1 MNVPGLY
8 PRAKGKEKPDCSGG
22 RAGLQQM
29 AYRSPKKGQ
38 GLLAA
43 LESQHHQPANLTE
56 MGQATGTAGE
66 LIKKGHIFATGS
78 SPANTPQ
85 PGFKN
90 TTVIQHQGT
99 CACSVGAVR
108 HVLVD

>member
-1 MNVPGLY
+1 MW
-8 PRAKGKEKPDCSGG
+8 RQG
-22 RAGLQQM
+22 RSAADGTQESQE
-29 AYRSPKKGQ
+29 GQ

-43 LESQHHQPANLTE
+43 LESQQHQPANLTE

-66 LIKKGHIFATGS
+66 QIKKGHIFATSS

-99 CACSVGAVR
+99 CACCEEAVPR
-108 HVLVD
+108 VLAD

>member
-1 MNVPGLY
+1 
-8 PRAKGKEKPDCSGG
+8 
-22 RAGLQQM
+22 M
-29 AYRSPKKGQ
+29 AHRSAKKGQ

-43 LESQHHQPANLTE
+43 LESQEHQPANLTE
-56 MGQATGTAGE
+56 MGQATGTAGRQ
-66 LIKKGHIFATGS
+66 IKKGHIFATSS

-99 CACSVGAVR
+99 CVCCVGAVPR
-108 HVLVD
+108 VLAD